1 VRFRL
6 SIAIVLLLAA
16 TGPAAGQGA
25 PAADLSR
32 AVDNLANFDYPTRT
46 TAARQLRRAPASS
59 VVPILAGAARGHA
72 DEFVRYRALV
82 VLTSFNDRGTPD
94 LMRTLLADRN
104 DRVREV
110 AYRWFERYP
119 DPALTMPLLAALNTE
134 QSEFVRPVLVRAIA
148 ALPGNDVVQRALVA
162 EIGRGFDFFRS
173 AVIEALGDYRAT
185 YAIEAVSAIAT
196 EDGSLQDDAVLALGR
211 MGDRRAVAPL
221 STLSKTPPDVAASLQ
236 AAQCMLGDACTARI
250 EWLVTTAR
258 SSSRPEAVRAAVAS
272 LGAIARQ
279 NQADARSALMT
290 LAQDGSDRLSHEAA
304 LALSGVALRQ
314 PAQILGWLLATPDD
328 GVRTRAIELLQE
340 GFESLEEDF
349 AEEQFFAAA
358 RAAYWMEPEGSPRR
372 TVLATVIDML
382 EF

>member
-1 VRFRL
+1 MRFRL
-6 SIAIVLLLAA
+6 SIAIVLLVAA

-25 PAADLSR
+25 PAAELSR
-32 AVDNLANFDYPTRT
+32 AVDSLANFDYPTRT
-46 TAARQLRRAPASS
+46 TAARQLRRAPASG
-59 VVPILAGAARGHA
+59 VVPIPAAAVRGHA

-94 LMRTLLADRN
+94 LMRTLLADQN

-148 ALPGNDVVQRALVA
+148 ALPTNDAVQRALVA

-185 YAIEAVSAIAT
+185 YAIDAISAIAI

-211 MGDRRAVAPL
+211 IGDRRAIAPL
-221 STLSKTPPDVAASLQ
+221 STLSNTSPDVAAALQ

-250 EWLVTTAR
+250 EWLVMTAQG
-258 SSSRPEAVRAAVAS
+258 SSRPEALRAAVAS

-290 LAQDGSDRLSHEAA
+290 LAQAGSDRLTHEAA

-314 PAQILGWLLATPDD
+314 PAQVLGWLQATGDD
-328 GVRTRAIELLQE
+328 GERTRVIELLQE

-358 RAAYWMEPEGSPRR
+358 RAAYWMEPEGSPKR